1 MRRVKMTRSQHI
13 ENAGAAM
20 DGHGTKIEKR
30 TRFRDLVAQIV
41 GK

>member
-1 MRRVKMTRSQHI
+1 MTRTQHI

-20 DGHGTKIEKR
+20 DGHKATAGNR
-30 TRFRDLVAQIV
+30 RFRDILTQIV

>member
-1 MRRVKMTRSQHI
+1 MARTQHI

-20 DGHGTKIEKR
+20 DGHKERVGKR
-30 TRFRDLVAQIV
+30 SRFRDFVTQIV

>member
-1 MRRVKMTRSQHI
+1 MIRSQHI

-20 DGHGTKIEKR
+20 DGHGTNAEKR
-30 TRFRDLVAQIV
+30 TRFRDLVAGIF

>member
-1 MRRVKMTRSQHI
+1 MSRTQHI

-20 DGHGTKIEKR
+20 DGYSGKTTADHPLR
-30 TRFRDLVAQIV
+30 LRDLVGQIL

>member
-1 MRRVKMTRSQHI
+1 MTRTQHI

-20 DGHGTKIEKR
+20 DGHKATAGKR
-30 TRFRDLVAQIV
+30 TRFRDFVAQIV

>member
-1 MRRVKMTRSQHI
+1 MTRTQHI

-20 DGHGTKIEKR
+20 DGHGTTVEKR
-30 TRFRDLVAQIV
+30 TRFRDLLSGIV